1 MIAVAV
7 VDNKSDVVF
16 DFRQLLEM
24 IQRDYQLDTQD
35 VVSLLNDAAKNYT
48 QYPELEQLFDTLSET
63 KNSIIQQYN
72 DGIWGDAWLIAQE
85 EIQNAQ
91 EEIRAEI
98 DNLRSKSRKNNTKED
113 IARRLENI
121 VSNMDGIL

>member
-1 MIAVAV
+1 MIAIAA
-7 VDNKSDVVF
+7 VDNKCEVVL

-24 IQRDYQLDTQD
+24 IERDYQLDAMD
-35 VVSLLNDAAKNYT
+35 VANLVSDAIRKYDE
-48 QYPELEQLFDTLSET
+48 YPEFESCFEQAET
-63 KNSIIQQYN
+63 IKYN
-72 DGIWGDAWLIAQE
+72 TQDGIWGDAYCIAGE

-98 DNLRSKSRKNNTKED
+98 DNLRSSSRKNNTKAD

>member
-1 MIAVAV
+1 MITVAV
-7 VDNKSDVVF
+7 VNNKSDVVF

-48 QYPELEQLFDTLSET
+48 QYPELEPIFDTLSET
-63 KNSIIQQYN
+63 KNNIIQQYN